1 MNLAVIEGGDLD
13 VEEPDW
19 SVLIPDKGKAK
30 GGDNSAWRL
39 IAAQEWR
46 RLVAAMRSAGT
57 LAPENRHQMQRLVL
71 AYARYDRAVAE
82 VFKAGGPITK
92 SRTGVPM
99 LNQWQVEMR
108 QADSDATTAEMELG
122 IPPRRRG
129 AVTKAKAKQKQVTK
143 ADAYLGATKPRSGDG
158 VVR

>member
-1 MNLAVIEGGDLD
+1 MTNLHVLD
-13 VEEPDW
+13 GVAHEVDEPIW
-19 SVLIPDKGKAK
+19 ETLIPNAGKAQR
-30 GGDNSAWRL
+30 GNNQVWRD
-39 IAAQEWR
+39 IAGREWR
-46 RLVAAMRSAGT
+46 RLVSALRSAGT

-71 AYARYDRAVAE
+71 AYVRYDRASAE

-92 SRTGVPM
+92 SKTGVPM

-129 AVTKAKAKQKQVTK
+129 AVAKAKLKQPTRSK
-143 ADAYLGATKPRSGDG
+143 ADEYLGKPARP
-158 VVR
+158 V

>member
-1 MNLAVIEGGDLD
+1 MTITVFPGADLD

-19 SVLIPDKGKAK
+19 LLLIPDAGRSKSGNN
-30 GGDNSAWRL
+30 GRWREL
-39 IAAQEWR
+39 ASQEWR
-46 RLVAAMRSAGT
+46 RVVAALRSAQT

-71 AYARYDRAVAE
+71 AYVRYDRAASE
-82 VFKAGGPITK
+82 MWKAGGPITK

-108 QADSDATTAEMELG
+108 QADGDATTAEMELG

-129 AVTKAKAKQKQVTK
+129 ATTKAQRGQRRQTAADEFLKKA
-143 ADAYLGATKPRSGDG
+143 
-158 VVR
+158 